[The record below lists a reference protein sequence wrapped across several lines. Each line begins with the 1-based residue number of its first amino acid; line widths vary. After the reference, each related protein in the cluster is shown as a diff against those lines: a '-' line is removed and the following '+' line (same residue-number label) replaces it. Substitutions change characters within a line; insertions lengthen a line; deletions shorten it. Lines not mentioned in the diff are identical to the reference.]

1 MYRIPVYRVSLVRD
15 SSVPAAARQVISSP
29 DAARDVLRSY
39 LAGVD
44 REHFVVLLVD
54 TKNRIIGINTV
65 SVGSLNACITH
76 PREVFKPAI
85 VANAAAIIVGHNHP
99 SGDPTPSREDLAVT
113 TQLVQAGRLLGIEV
127 LDSLIITEEGPW
139 RSLRDTVG
147 HLWPEGR

>member
-139 RSLRDTVG
+139 RSLRQTADY
-147 HLWPEGR
+147 LWEGR